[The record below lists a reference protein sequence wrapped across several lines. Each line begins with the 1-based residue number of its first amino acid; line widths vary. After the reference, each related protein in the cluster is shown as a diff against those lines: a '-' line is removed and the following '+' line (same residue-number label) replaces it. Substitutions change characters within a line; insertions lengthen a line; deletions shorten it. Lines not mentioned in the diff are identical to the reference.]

1 MYTKELLIEELRYF
15 AEYLNRVPTSK
26 DLVDPL
32 MPSLVTYIR
41 YFGSWNNALKEA
53 DFPIYKEQPTYN
65 KEQLISNLINNK
77 ITKVSELTKPS
88 ISAYT
93 KQFGSWSNALKEA
106 NIPLNKFNDITN
118 KELLSI
124 LRTFGKRTP
133 KYAEIKNA
141 EHIPSIDLYIKRFG
155 SYTNACIKAGLKPN
169 CNQSH
174 ITEENLALSY
184 NKEWL
189 SKENETKTLHEISND
204 LGYNN
209 HRMSSR
215 FKELGIKP
223 NYSLTSSL
231 KEKEWLDSLGI
242 TERQYPIANYK
253 VDGYDPETNTVY
265 EFLGDYWHGNPEV
278 YDPDDYNK
286 SCSKT
291 FGQLFDETNIRL
303 EHIKSLGYNIITKW
317 ENDIL
322 QLEES
327 VKIK

>member
-1 MYTKELLIEELRYF
+1 MKTYKRNTLIKELQYL
-15 AEYLNRVPTSK
+15 AEYLGRTPK
-26 DLVDPL
+26 CQELDDL
-32 MPSLVTYIR
+32 MPSLNTFIR
-41 YFGSWNNALKEA
+41 YFGSWNLALKA
-53 DFPIYKEQPTYN
+53 AGLTLAYHTNIVRSKEELLELLVVYSKVLGRTPTKREVQNN
-65 KEQLISNLINNK
+65 KEM
-77 ITKVSELTKPS
+77 PS
-88 ISAYT
+88 TTTYT
-93 KQFGSWSNALKEA
+93 K
-106 NIPLNKFNDITN
+106 
-118 KELLSI
+118 
-124 LRTFGKRTP
+124 
-133 KYAEIKNA
+133 
-141 EHIPSIDLYIKRFG
+141 HFG
-155 SYTNACIKAGLKPN
+155 SYGQACEKADLLVNTRAAHIKKE
-169 CNQSH
+169 S
-174 ITEENLALSY
+174 LALSY

-278 YDPDDYNK
+278 YDPDEYNK

>member
-1 MYTKELLIEELRYF
+1 MKTYKRNTLIKELQYL
-15 AEYLNRVPTSK
+15 AEYLGRTPK
-26 DLVDPL
+26 CQELDDL
-32 MPSLVTYIR
+32 MPSLNTFIR
-41 YFGSWNNALKEA
+41 YFGSWNLALKA
-53 DFPIYKEQPTYN
+53 AGLTLAYHTNIVRSKEELLELLVVYSKVLGRTPTKREVQNN
-65 KEQLISNLINNK
+65 KEM
-77 ITKVSELTKPS
+77 PS
-88 ISAYT
+88 TTTYT
-93 KQFGSWSNALKEA
+93 K
-106 NIPLNKFNDITN
+106 
-118 KELLSI
+118 
-124 LRTFGKRTP
+124 
-133 KYAEIKNA
+133 
-141 EHIPSIDLYIKRFG
+141 HFG
-155 SYTNACIKAGLKPN
+155 SYGQACEKADLLVNTRAAHIKKE
-169 CNQSH
+169 S
-174 ITEENLALSY
+174 LALSY

-189 SKENETKTLHEISND
+189 QKENKTKTIREINKD
-204 LGYNN
+204 LGFKSLDNLN
-209 HRMSSR
+209 KR

-278 YDPDDYNK
+278 YDPDEYNK

>member
-1 MYTKELLIEELRYF
+1 MKTYKRNTLIKELQYF
-15 AEYLNRVPTSK
+15 AEYLGRTPK
-26 DLVDPL
+26 CQELDDL
-32 MPSLVTYIR
+32 MPSLNTFIR
-41 YFGSWNNALKEA
+41 YFGSWNLALKA
-53 DFPIYKEQPTYN
+53 AGLTLAYHTNIVRSKEELLELLVVYSKVLGRTPTKREVQNN
-65 KEQLISNLINNK
+65 KEM
-77 ITKVSELTKPS
+77 PS
-88 ISAYT
+88 TTTYT
-93 KQFGSWSNALKEA
+93 K
-106 NIPLNKFNDITN
+106 
-118 KELLSI
+118 
-124 LRTFGKRTP
+124 
-133 KYAEIKNA
+133 
-141 EHIPSIDLYIKRFG
+141 HFG
-155 SYTNACIKAGLKPN
+155 SYGQACEKADLLVNTRAAHIKKE
-169 CNQSH
+169 S
-174 ITEENLALSY
+174 LALSY

-278 YDPDDYNK
+278 YDPDEYNK